1 VAQQPLPQGFPQLL
15 RLLAQAA
22 APLARELKDVPRCA
36 QLLEVVLDM
45 LGPKVVEFVFFEV
58 RLAPP
63 QEQHQASAPFVRVSP
78 RNYLAEALLLGW
90 LRAEGQVAILR
101 RLQRLVPGAGTQ
113 STPASQHRQQQR
125 QQLGHETPPIIEED
139 DPEWFP
145 DQPFQAQPKHWV
157 WQAVYDAVCERPQQ
171 ARSWLRHLF
180 EVYPHLQTKVCAPG
194 SVPLLV
200 QLAHEGLMAVA
211 AGQAPKWS
219 WGRNQRTSV
228 AEYNARH
235 TTAAQLHTYLLSSWV
250 AARVPSR
257 ELVDAVAAA
266 VASAQQQ

>member
-1 VAQQPLPQGFPQLL
+1 VLAARARLVELVATAL
-15 RLLAQAA
+15 
-22 APLARELKDVPRCA
+22 APLARQLDGVSCCT
-36 QLLEVVLDM
+36 QLLGVVLDV
-45 LGPKVVEFVFFEV
+45 LGPGFAVEVCQAVYEQLTGQSSPWHSYV
-58 RLAPP
+58 WEAMAEGGR
-63 QEQHQASAPFVRVSP
+63 QE
-78 RNYLAEALLLGW
+78 NYLAEALLLGW